1 MAKKL
6 EVTKKIADL
15 IASATDG
22 ATDPNTV
29 SVYESVSITGLPVKK
44 NNIFDGATHP
54 ENTLREMAAAVATR
68 PMPRHVPV
76 HTLHDQG
83 YGLPVGKVF
92 HAEFMQDANGV
103 GQVRSLFFIGN
114 NETEL
119 VGKLEAGSI
128 DEVSVGVRYKHL
140 NCSQCGWDYMGPD
153 ATMTNFY
160 DRMCANEHQIGVD
173 GVHVVCNGLDQW
185 MEQSLVSLGAA
196 QGAKIVAR
204 TKSLLGNDGY
214 TALAA
219 SGIDP
224 SVTTLFATATL
235 PKETDAMDMTELIKD
250 LTTTKAALL
259 TKDTELGTLT
269 ATATAAK
276 TSVTELTAKVDALTT
291 ENTALKAG
299 DLVKVTAERDAAF
312 SFVREEADRL
322 CVASGEAKLKTD
334 ATLDELKASIST
346 NRTKLSA
353 SIPAGGRSEDP
364 TAGSGNSASVVAS
377 RSHASSFSTK

>member
-6 EVTKKIADL
+6 EITKKIADL

-29 SVYESVSITGLPVKK
+29 SVYESVSITSLPVKK
-44 NNIFDGATHP
+44 NNIFDGAVHP

-76 HTLHDQG
+76 HTMHDQG

-92 HAEFMQDANGV
+92 HAEYMQDSNGV

-114 NETEL
+114 NETEII
-119 VGKLEAGSI
+119 GKLESGAL

-140 NCSQCGWDYMGPD
+140 NCSQCGWDYMGPE
-153 ATMTNFY
+153 ATMMNFY

-185 MEQSLVSLGAA
+185 MEQSVVSLGAA

-235 PKETDAMDMTELIKD
+235 PKEPETMDMTALIKD
-250 LTTTKAALL
+250 LTDAKASLL

-269 ATATAAK
+269 AAATAAK
-276 TSVTELTAKVDALTT
+276 ATITELTAKVDTLTAEIT
-291 ENTALKAG
+291 TLKAG
-299 DLVKVTAERDAAF
+299 DLVKVTGERDAAF
-312 SFVREEADRL
+312 AFVREEADRL
-322 CVASGEAKLKTD
+322 CVASGEAKLKAD
-334 ATLDELKASIST
+334 ATLDELKASIQT

-364 TAGSGNSASVVAS
+364 SAGSGNAVGVAASY
-377 RSHASSFSTK
+377 SHAASFSTK

>member
-6 EVTKKIADL
+6 EITPKIAGL

-22 ATDPNTV
+22 ATDPKDV
-29 SVYESVSITGLPVKK
+29 SVYEAISITGLPVNKR
-44 NNIFDGATHP
+44 NIFDGAVHP
-54 ENTLREMAAAVATR
+54 ENTLREMAAAVSTR
-68 PMPRHVPV
+68 PMKRHVPV
-76 HTLHDQG
+76 HTNHDQG
-83 YGLPVGKVF
+83 YELPVGKVF
-92 HAEFMQDANGV
+92 HAEFMQDDNGV

-114 NETEL
+114 NEEDL
-119 VGKLEAGSI
+119 IGKLEAGSI
-128 DEVSVGVRYKHL
+128 EEVSVGVRYKHL
-140 NCSQCGWDYMGPD
+140 NCSQCGWDYMGPE
-153 ATMTNFY
+153 ATMMNFY
-160 DRMCANEHQIGVD
+160 DRMCANEHEIGVD

-235 PKETDAMDMTELIKD
+235 PKETETMDMTQLVKD
-250 LTTTKAALL
+250 LTDAKALVL
-259 TKDTELGTLT
+259 TKDAELGTLT

-276 TSVTELTAKVDALTT
+276 TSVTELTAKVDALTA

-299 DLVKVTAERDAAF
+299 DLVKVTTERDAAF

-334 ATLDELKASIST
+334 ATLDELKASIQT
-346 NRTKLSA
+346 NRTKLAA
-353 SIPAGGRSEDP
+353 SIPAGGRSEG
-364 TAGSGNSASVVAS
+364 TSAGSGNGVSNAAAK
-377 RSHASSFSTK
+377 SHAASFATK